1 MDAEGD
7 KVSTSLQAVALDILQ
22 TLVRAYAVNENSSQ
36 HQQHTVSQNS
46 FLKKCNYLYTDCTL
60 VSRKNCT
67 ILSLYLGHYATSETS
82 TEPNISRECISSS
95 CKMYIT
101 VRRQFCYTGMYF

>member
-36 HQQHTVSQNS
+36 QQHTVSRNS
-46 FLKKCNYLYTDCTL
+46 LKSGINRTNCFIKAKINIFLKFSNGT
-60 VSRKNCT
+60 
-67 ILSLYLGHYATSETS
+67 A
-82 TEPNISRECISSS
+82 PNGSVTKEKIH
-95 CKMYIT
+95 
-101 VRRQFCYTGMYF
+101 